1 MVPVFH
7 LQMLLQLLCVI
18 TGANICSDLLNF
30 NKMMLFLF
38 EFYLAIPE
46 PQVLLFN
53 RHTSTALLVKAST
66 GVKKATKMSK
76 VYLCF
81 SSIKLTK

>member
-7 LQMLLQLLCVI
+7 LQMLLRLLCVI

-53 RHTSTALLVKAST
+53 HHTSTGHHIIHIFADRIVK
-66 GVKKATKMSK
+66 
-76 VYLCF
+76 
-81 SSIKLTK
+81 SSCKRVLPSVFGRF